1 VSLGPLLS
9 LLACPSPEPDM
20 ALLDPETCRGCHAE
34 HVEQWEGS
42 MHAYAGQDPVF
53 RAMNARGQREA
64 DLGDFCVRC
73 HAPVALALGLTEDGT
88 NLDEVPDHLQ
98 GVTCA
103 ACHGIESV
111 QEHNNAGFTLAL
123 DGVFRG
129 ALDGP
134 VDNDVHESIYSPL
147 QDRNDSSSSE
157 LCGSC
162 HDVVTPLDVDL
173 ERTYAQWSETIFNS
187 ETVSRQSCGHC
198 HMRGRDGQTTT
209 TLETPERRL
218 HDHSMAAVDVAL
230 TDFPHREEQIAL
242 VEAELESTLLA
253 TLCVIPTT
261 GGAEVTLELDNVT
274 AGHHFPSG
282 ASHDRRVW
290 GRLDVRLEGA
300 DLLDAPWEFAL
311 HDQGLDAEGEEALL
325 FWEVADIEE
334 RGLPGVNTVGL
345 PHTRTWSQLVLG
357 DVPDTVAFTLTV
369 TPVAEELLEELEA
382 SGDLDRSQL
391 LDMPTFTPIE
401 LTWAGQLG
409 SCVTS
414 G

>member
-1 VSLGPLLS
+1 MSLS
-9 LLACPSPEPDM
+9 LLLACQGPELDE
-20 ALLDPETCRGCHAE
+20 ALLDPETCRGCHPD
-34 HVEQWEGS
+34 HVQQWEGS

-53 RAMNARGQREA
+53 RAMNERGQREA
-64 DLGDFCVRC
+64 DLGDFCIKC
-73 HAPVALALGLTEDGT
+73 HAPVALALGLTQDGT

-103 ACHGIESV
+103 SCHGIESV
-111 QEHNNAGFTLAL
+111 QQHNNAGFTLSL

-134 VDNDVHESIYSPL
+134 VDNDVHGSTYSPL

-162 HDVVTPLDVDL
+162 HDVLTPLDVDL

-187 ETVSRQSCGHC
+187 GAASRQSCGHC

-209 TLETPERRL
+209 TIETPQRRL

-230 TDFPHREEQIAL
+230 TDFPHRAEQLEL
-242 VEAELESTLLA
+242 VRTELESTLLA
-253 TLCVIPTT
+253 TLCVIPAS

-290 GRLDVRLEGA
+290 GRLQVHLEGA
-300 DLLDAPWEFAL
+300 DLLDEPWEFGL
-311 HDQGLDAEGEEALL
+311 HDRGLDASGEETQL
-325 FWEVADIEE
+325 FWEVASIEE
-334 RGLPGVNTVGL
+334 RGLPGVNTIGL
-345 PHTRTWSQLVLG
+345 PHTRTYRQVVLG
-357 DVPDTVAFTLTV
+357 DVPDSVVFTLSV
-369 TPVAEELLEELEA
+369 TPLPEALLESLEA
-382 SGDLDRSQL
+382 SGDLDRSEL
-391 LDMPTFTPIE
+391 LDPPTFTPIS
-401 LTWAGQLG
+401 LSWAGELG
-409 SCVTS
+409 SCVTN